1 MRKLTKLPRNKCWFV
16 GSSKLD
22 AVDVAINFNKS
33 WETHLRIGQHDCRD
47 YTNGNRLSMFL
58 QIHSTYT
65 YTPFLNICNKFESHL
80 GVNNSSIFC
89 SEGLVERLTGRKLVL
104 EHIRSVAG
112 QS

>member
-1 MRKLTKLPRNKCWFV
+1 MIVGTTLMVTGSLCSFKYTQLTR
-16 GSSKLD
+16 
-22 AVDVAINFNKS
+22 
-33 WETHLRIGQHDCRD
+33 
-47 YTNGNRLSMFL
+47 
-58 QIHSTYT
+58 TYT
-65 YTPFLNICNKFESHL
+65 RTSIHAPFLNICNKFESRL